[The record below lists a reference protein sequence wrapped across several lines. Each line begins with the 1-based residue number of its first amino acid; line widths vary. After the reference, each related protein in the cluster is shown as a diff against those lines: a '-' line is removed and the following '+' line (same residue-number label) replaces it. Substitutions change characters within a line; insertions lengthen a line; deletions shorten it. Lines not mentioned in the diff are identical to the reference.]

1 MRKLRFFAAFA
12 LMLCADAAAVLILLS
27 GGSLH
32 EVLICVLA
40 SLVFLLPSGHK
51 KQVDKEKAS

>member
-12 LMLCADAAAVLILLS
+12 LMLCADAAAVLILLN

-32 EVLICVLA
+32 EVLACVLA
-40 SLVFLLPSGHK
+40 SLILLLPATPGKHN
-51 KQVDKEKAS
+51 DKEKAS